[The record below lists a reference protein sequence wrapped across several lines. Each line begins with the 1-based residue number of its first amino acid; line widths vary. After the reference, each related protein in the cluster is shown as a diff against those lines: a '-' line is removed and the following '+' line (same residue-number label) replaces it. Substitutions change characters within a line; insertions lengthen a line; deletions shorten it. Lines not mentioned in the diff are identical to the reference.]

1 MRLSTKAR
9 YAVTAMVDVALEE
22 AAGPVSLGTI
32 STRQELPLA
41 YLEQLFG
48 KLRKA
53 GLVKSSRG
61 STGGYVLVH
70 KAEDVRILDIIAAV
84 DTPMKATR
92 CEHES
97 KTGCRTTGKRC
108 LTHDLWDELGAVV
121 QLFLTRVTLAD
132 VCEKRI
138 SGMGRFGVF
147 MDPIMMKS
155 YGKNQAH
162 QNQTQFTQV
171 RT

>member
-22 AAGPVSLGTI
+22 AAGPVSLAAI
-32 STRQELPLA
+32 ADRQELPLA

-61 STGGYVLVH
+61 SAGGYMLAGN
-70 KAEDVRILDIIAAV
+70 AENVRILDIIGAV
-84 DTPMKATR
+84 DTPIKATR

-97 KTGCRTTGKRC
+97 STGCRMTGQQC
-108 LTHDLWDELGAVV
+108 LTHDLWDELGAVIE
-121 QLFLTRVTLAD
+121 LFLMRVTLAD

-138 SGMGRFGVF
+138 VGMGRFGVF
-147 MDPIMMKS
+147 MDPVFHKNNEKS
-155 YGKNQAH
+155 QAIA
-162 QNQTQFTQV
+162 
-171 RT
+171 

>member
-22 AAGPVSLGTI
+22 ARGPVSLATI
-32 STRQELPLA
+32 VARQELPLA

-61 STGGYVLVH
+61 SAGGYTLAH
-70 KAEDVRILDIIAAV
+70 KSEDVSILDIITAV
-84 DTPMKATR
+84 DTPLKATR
-92 CEHES
+92 CEHAS
-97 KTGCRTTGKRC
+97 SIGCRATGERC

-121 QLFLTRVTLAD
+121 QLFLARVTLAD

-138 SGMGRFGVF
+138 SGMGRFGIF
-147 MDPIMMKS
+147 MDPVSLKT
-155 YGKNQAH
+155 YGKSQGVA
-162 QNQTQFTQV
+162 
-171 RT
+171 

>member
-22 AAGPVSLGTI
+22 ASGPVSLAAI
-32 STRQELPLA
+32 ASRQELPLA

-61 STGGYVLVH
+61 SAGGYVLTR
-70 KAEDVRILDIIAAV
+70 KPEDMTILNIIAAV

-97 KTGCRTTGKRC
+97 STGCRATGEQC

-121 QLFLTRVTLAD
+121 HLFLARVTLAD
-132 VCEKRI
+132 VCGKRV
-138 SGMGRFGVF
+138 SGLGRFGVF
-147 MDPIMMKS
+147 MDPMVMKE
-155 YGKNQAH
+155 KCKA
-162 QNQTQFTQV
+162 QV
-171 RT
+171 VA

>member
-22 AAGPVSLGTI
+22 AAGPVSLAAI
-32 STRQELPLA
+32 ADRQELPLA

-61 STGGYVLVH
+61 SAGGYMLAH
-70 KAEDVRILDIIAAV
+70 KAGNVRILDIIAAV
-84 DTPMKATR
+84 DTPIKATR

-97 KTGCRTTGKRC
+97 SMGCRMTGEQC
-108 LTHDLWDELGAVV
+108 LTHDLWDELGAVIE
-121 QLFLTRVTLAD
+121 LFLMRVTLAD

-138 SGMGRFGVF
+138 VGMGRFGVF
-147 MDPIMMKS
+147 MDPVFQKNNEKS
-155 YGKNQAH
+155 QAIA
-162 QNQTQFTQV
+162 
-171 RT
+171 

>member
-22 AAGPVSLGTI
+22 ARGPVSLATI
-32 STRQELPLA
+32 AARQELPLA

-53 GLVKSSRG
+53 GLVKSCRG
-61 STGGYVLVH
+61 SAGGYILAH
-70 KAEDVRILDIIAAV
+70 ESEDVSILDIIAAV
-84 DTPMKATR
+84 DTPLKATR
-92 CEHES
+92 CS
-97 KTGCRTTGKRC
+97 ADSSVGCRATGEKC

-147 MDPIMMKS
+147 MDAVSLKS
-155 YGKNQAH
+155 YGKNQVVA
-162 QNQTQFTQV
+162 
-171 RT
+171 

>member
-22 AAGPVSLGTI
+22 GSGPVSLATI
-32 STRQELPLA
+32 SGRQELPLA

-53 GLVKSSRG
+53 GLVRSSRG
-61 STGGYVLVH
+61 ALGGYTLAH
-70 KAEDVRILDIIAAV
+70 KADDVRIIDIIAAV
-84 DTPMKATR
+84 DTPLKATR
-92 CEHES
+92 CDHES
-97 KTGCRTTGKRC
+97 KVGCRITGEQC

-121 QLFLTRVTLAD
+121 QLFLARVTLAD

-138 SGMGRFGVF
+138 AGMGRFGVL
-147 MDPIMMKS
+147 MDPVLFKQ
-155 YGKNQAH
+155 YDKNQA
-162 QNQTQFTQV
+162 V
-171 RT
+171 A

>member
-9 YAVTAMVDVALEE
+9 YAVTAMVDLAREE
-22 AAGPVSLGTI
+22 GSGPVSLAAIAG
-32 STRQELPLA
+32 RQELPLA

-61 STGGYVLVH
+61 AQGGYTLAH
-70 KAEDVRILDIIAAV
+70 KTDGVRILDIIAAV
-84 DTPMKATR
+84 DTPLKATR

-97 KTGCRTTGKRC
+97 KLGCLLTGERC

-121 QLFLTRVTLAD
+121 QLFLARVTLAD

-138 SGMGRFGVF
+138 AGMGRFGVF
-147 MDPIMMKS
+147 MDPVS
-155 YGKNQAH
+155 FRQYDKNQA
-162 QNQTQFTQV
+162 V
-171 RT
+171 A